1 MTGFRGKELSGAVAL
16 IAVLAAGC
24 GAAQPAGA
32 EGGGGVQ
39 EGDGHAGPSGPELEA
54 KARME
59 AAGAAI
65 AEGDTQGAYD
75 RYSEAADV
83 LDEAGLVVI
92 DRAEAH
98 FYAADLAYKLLDKD
112 GAVSHYKSAIE
123 VYLRFSGNSKVK
135 AAIALNN
142 LGAIYKEIGDKP
154 AAREVWEQALKVYR
168 DAPPELQNK
177 AHMAKIEQNISDLR
191 EGF

>member
-1 MTGFRGKELSGAVAL
+1 MTSFIDKELWGVIALVA
-16 IAVLAAGC
+16 ALAAGC
-24 GAAQPAGA
+24 GAAQPGGSDSVGGA
-32 EGGGGVQ
+32 EGSKEQ
-39 EGDGHAGPSGPELEA
+39 AGPPAAELEA

-59 AAGAAI
+59 SAGSAI
-65 AEGDTQGAYD
+65 ADGNTQGAYD
-75 RYSEAADV
+75 EYSEAARV
-83 LDEAGLVVI
+83 LDEANLVVI

-112 GAVSHYKSAIE
+112 GAITHYKAAID

-154 AAREVWEQALKVYR
+154 AARSAWEQAMQVYR
-168 DAPPELQNK
+168 EAPPELQNQ
-177 AHMAKIEQNISDLR
+177 ANMAKIEQNISDLR